1 MNVDVTV
8 SVNIQDLFNSM
19 SAKEK
24 AEFCDIALDYLAD
37 SKLIKE
43 LKDRNCDLSDFGLKE
58 E

>member
-8 SVNIQDLFNSM
+8 RINVQDLFDSM

-24 AEFCDIALDYLAD
+24 ADFCDIALDYLDD
-37 SKLIKE
+37 SELIE
-43 LKDRNCDLSDFGLKE
+43 VLRDRNCDFGNFGLKE

>member
-8 SVNIQDLFNSM
+8 SINIQDLFDSM

-24 AEFCDIALDYLAD
+24 AEFCDIALDYLVD

-43 LKDRNCDLSDFGLKE
+43 LKDRNCDWSDFGLKE

>member
-19 SAKEK
+19 STKEK
-24 AEFCDIALDYLAD
+24 AEFCDIALDYLGD

-43 LKDRNCDLSDFGLKE
+43 LKDRNCDWSYFGLKE

>member
-43 LKDRNCDLSDFGLKE
+43 LKDRNCDWGYFGLKE